1 MDPQNVTNVMWAYA
15 RFRSPPGRD
24 ALEALDAAAERPA
37 AATAGL
43 RMAAGTPARADIIRS
58 ISKSKLRHD
67 SARVAL
73 SAGVAALLGVLVII
87 HDDHSCRQQARCD
100 CTHPP
105 SPCDCT
111 HPPSPTASMCGGSVG
126 CACRRRSR
134 STRE

>member
-1 MDPQNVTNVMWAYA
+1 MTSLWMNPAV
-15 RFRSPPGRD
+15 D
-24 ALEALDAAAERPA
+24 AVAERPA

-105 SPCDCT
+105 S
-111 HPPSPTASMCGGSVG
+111 HTASMCGGSVG